1 MSWKKL
7 FTHISSACD
16 VVYTLEFEL
25 ISSDGF
31 SKVDNLSVGRKMKK
45 LLSVLLDC
53 SLEHTEQ
60 IPYFRDFV
68 LFVYL

>member
-16 VVYTLEFEL
+16 VVYTLENEL

-45 LLSVLLDC
+45 IIEC
-53 SLEHTEQ
+53 T
-60 IPYFRDFV
+60 FR
-68 LFVYL
+68 LFIRAY